1 MKLEVLDGQD
11 IKKELNKVKKKI
23 QVLRNKFKDY
33 NIDGYIVPKND
44 DYFTE
49 YSKINRLKIIS
60 NFSGSAGLAVI
71 LKKKNYLFTDGRYSI
86 QSQIESGKN
95 FKIINFERLL
105 DCKVFKNLKLGIDP
119 KLFTYQQ
126 IQKYFLRYNK
136 IKFVKKNLIDLIKK
150 ERINFSK
157 PFFSLNKNIV
167 GESSNSK
174 LNKIANYLKKY
185 KSDYIFIS
193 APENVAWILNI
204 RGNDSPNSPTP
215 NCRLIISKS
224 KKIYL
229 ISSIKKCQKLIKS
242 GVINSHQFIDE
253 NKLTKKIQDLKGKK
267 FIIDESSCSIYFE
280 DIIKSKFKI
289 SKREDPTYF
298 LKSIKNK
305 TEINNMKKA
314 HILDGV
320 ALTKFIYWIKKINKR
335 KITEVDAQNKLEKF
349 RRMNMSFLYPSFD
362 TIAGSGKNGAIVH
375 YRANKKNCK
384 IINNKDIF
392 LCDSGGQ
399 YKYGTTD
406 VTRTI
411 CFSKPSHHIKNIFTY
426 VLKGHIAVATTNLK
440 KDNIGKKI
448 DKRARKYLKQ
458 NNLDYAHGTGHGV
471 GFFLNVHEGPQ
482 SISKINKVKIIE
494 GMILSN
500 EPGYYQ
506 KDKFGI
512 RIENLIYVKKTN
524 NKIFFENLTLA
535 PIEKD
540 LINFKLLNFNE
551 KNYLFRYHLKVYSNI
566 SPYLNNNE
574 KKWLA
579 SFI

>member
-1 MKLEVLDGQD
+1 M
-11 IKKELNKVKKKI
+11 NKKI
-23 QVLRNKFKDY
+23 KILRNKFNKY
-33 NIDGYIVPKND
+33 GIDGYIVPKND
-44 DYFTE
+44 DFFTE

-71 LKKKNYLFTDGRYSI
+71 LKKKNYLFTDGRYTI

-95 FKIINFERLL
+95 FKIINFEKLL
-105 DCKVFKNLKLGIDP
+105 NCNLFRNLQLGIDP
-119 KLFTYQQ
+119 KLFTHKQ
-126 IQKYFLRYNK
+126 IKKYFLKHNK
-136 IKFVKKNLIDLIKK
+136 VKFINENLVDQIKK
-150 ERINFSK
+150 KKVNDSSI
-157 PFFSLNKNIV
+157 FFSLKKNIV
-167 GESSNSK
+167 GESSSSK
-174 LNKIANYLKKY
+174 LDKISSYLKKN
-185 KSDYIFIS
+185 KSDFIFIS

-204 RGNDSPNSPTP
+204 RGNDGPNSPIP

-224 KKIYL
+224 KKIIL
-229 ISSIKKCQKLIKS
+229 ISKIKKC
-242 GVINSHQFIDE
+242 
-253 NKLTKKIQDLKGKK
+253 KKILKDNVVKLNQIIDINEFPKKVLDLKGKK
-267 FIIDESSCSIYFE
+267 FIIDENSCSIYFE
-280 DIIKSKFKI
+280 DIIKSKFTILK
-289 SKREDPTYF
+289 KKDPTYL

-314 HILDGV
+314 HKLDGV
-320 ALTKFIYWIKKINKR
+320 ALTKFLFWMKNINQK

-349 RRMNMSFLYPSFD
+349 RRMNKNYLYPSFD

-375 YRANKKNCK
+375 YRANKNNCK

-411 CFSKPSHHIKNIFTY
+411 CFSKPSQNIKNIFTY
-426 VLKGHIAVATTNLK
+426 VLKGHIAVALTNLK
-440 KDNIGKKI
+440 KDDIGKKI
-448 DKRARKYLKQ
+448 DLRARKYLKK

-482 SISKINKVKIIE
+482 SISKFNNIKLKE

-500 EPGYYQ
+500 EPGYY
-506 KDKFGI
+506 KKNKFGI
-512 RIENLIYVKKTN
+512 RIENLVYVKKMK
-524 NKIFFENLTLA
+524 NKIYFKNLTLA

-540 LINFKLLNFNE
+540 LINFNILNSSE
-551 KNYLFRYHLKVYSNI
+551 KNYLFKYHLEVYSKI
-566 SPYLNNNE
+566 SPYLKSSE

>member
-1 MKLEVLDGQD
+1 MDKISEEN
-11 IKKELNKVKKKI
+11 KMNKEINT
-23 QVLRNKFKDY
+23 LRSKFKKHA
-33 NIDGYIVPKND
+33 IDGYIVPKND

-60 NFSGSAGLAVI
+60 NFSGSAGLAVV
-71 LKKKNYLFTDGRYSI
+71 LKRKNYLFTDGRYTI
-86 QSQIESGKN
+86 QSQLESGKN
-95 FKIINFERLL
+95 FKIISFEKLINCSL
-105 DCKVFKNLKLGIDP
+105 FKGLKLGVDP

-126 IQKYFLRYNK
+126 INKYFLKHNK
-136 IKFVKKNLIDLIKK
+136 IKFIKENLIDQIKK
-150 ERINFSK
+150 QKINDTS
-157 PFFSLNKNIV
+157 PFFSLNKKVV
-167 GESSNSK
+167 GESSKSK
-174 LNKIANYLKKY
+174 LNKIAHYLKKN
-185 KSDYIFIS
+185 KSDFIFIS

-204 RGNDSPNSPTP
+204 RGSDGPNSPVP
-215 NCRLIISKS
+215 NCRLIISK
-224 KKIYL
+224 
-229 ISSIKKCQKLIKS
+229 
-242 GVINSHQFIDE
+242 
-253 NKLTKKIQDLKGKK
+253 TKKIILISKINKCKKLLKDKIIRLNEFININDMPKKILNLKGKN
-267 FIIDESSCSIYFE
+267 FIIDANSCSIYYE
-280 DIIKSKFKI
+280 DLIKSKFKI
-289 SKREDPTYF
+289 IKRDDPTYF

-305 TEINNMKKA
+305 IEINNMKKA
-314 HILDGV
+314 HIIDGV
-320 ALTKFIYWIKKINKR
+320 ALTKFLYWIKNINKK

-349 RRMNMSFLYPSFD
+349 RRKNKNFLYPSFD

-375 YRANKKNCK
+375 YRANKKSCRTIK
-384 IINNKDIF
+384 NKDIF

-411 CFSKPSHHIKNIFTY
+411 CFSKPSNNIRNIFTY

-440 KDNIGKKI
+440 KDDIGKKI
-448 DKRARKYLKQ
+448 DFRARKYLKQ

-482 SISKINKVKIIE
+482 SISKMNKVKIKE

-500 EPGYYQ
+500 EPGYYK

-512 RIENLIYVKKTN
+512 RIENLVYVKKIRKKT
-524 NKIFFENLTLA
+524 FFENLTLA

-540 LINFKLLNFNE
+540 LINPKLLSLSE
-551 KNYLFRYHLKVYSNI
+551 KNYLFKYHLNVYSNI
-566 SPYLNNNE
+566 SKFLDIKE